1 MISIDLHLI
10 TTKEL
15 KFTLDFSNLFSPRL
29 NSFPKIK
36 KLKMKKIIS
45 FFFLSAFLLISA
57 KSFSQ
62 PWLPQPVNSP
72 LFNAMEGTWVSD
84 PYEFMGNSST
94 DVLTFTK
101 ILNGQYM
108 QVDLKTTS
116 PGFTYE
122 AKEIITPGTDGS
134 LTGAFYD
141 IFAKGQKTI
150 TYTGSQDGNKINI
163 MAVGSN
169 SSRDIVIDG
178 NTMVQKVVFT
188 MGDKAGLPENKI
200 TITYKKQ

>member
-1 MISIDLHLI
+1 
-10 TTKEL
+10 
-15 KFTLDFSNLFSPRL
+15 
-29 NSFPKIK
+29 
-36 KLKMKKIIS
+36 MKKIIS